1 MKVGDLVRYRH
12 SESKDYGVIVDS
24 NKARGNMI
32 YTIQWSDFA
41 HPLVRRLKFLRS
53 DSLEKVA

>member
-24 NKARGNMI
+24 NKPAEYTI
-32 YTIQWSDFA
+32 YTIQWSDFV
-41 HPLVRRLKFLRS
+41 HPLVGRLKFLRS